1 MNNLISPFW
10 DDLRT
15 DGTGEGIFTSVSGS
29 APNRIFNIEWRAEY
43 FSSGLPLNFEARLY
57 ESGQIDFVYGTLNGD
72 GSSATVG
79 IQKADG
85 TGGSLNF
92 SSFSCNTAS
101 LSNGMGIT
109 YSCASAS
116 SVRVIDTVVTPGQ
129 IDAVPVVMTSQ
140 GTEKTV
146 AFSLNYD
153 INPFST
159 KPTAS
164 CGSSAPG
171 CTVTFNNST
180 SGKIG
185 VTVTSAGTFAAGQRE
200 VAKVNFQSLP
210 TGLAS
215 TPLTVGDTPT
225 ARQILGASNNPL
237 PSTFT
242 GGVVVFAQGIE
253 GDLAGRNTGDGQ
265 LLAGDVTI
273 ERQFVVGTLIPNPA
287 FNEFQR
293 ADTSPAFSKGD
304 GQLDST
310 DVVQERR
317 YVVALDGP
325 QSAGGLNAAP
335 QPVLGAAPETDKGF
349 GGNRAMR
356 VVAAT
361 ASPGSKVT
369 VPVEIDADGDEV
381 AASFTL
387 NFDAAKL
394 GNPVAA
400 LGADAPSETVLTT
413 NTNNAGSG
421 KLGVLVDSTSALSK
435 QFVLIT
441 FDILA
446 TAEEGPTTI
455 SFTDDLAR
463 RGVSDADG
471 IRLSTRYENGT
482 VTISGAAAASF
493 AVSGRVLTPNG
504 RGLRNAQ
511 VTIVDQ
517 SGTARTVTTS
527 SFGYYQFDG
536 IASGAVYTIGV
547 ASRQYRFAARTVEI
561 TDNISDFDFVGLE

>member
-1 MNNLISPFW
+1 MKNKKVKRKAAKKVVKKAAMKLDKKSAVKS
-10 DDLRT
+10 T
-15 DGTGEGIFTSVSGS
+15 KGS
-29 APNRIFNIEWRAEY
+29 R
-43 FSSGLPLNFEARLY
+43 
-57 ESGQIDFVYGTLNGD
+57 
-72 GSSATVG
+72 SA
-79 IQKADG
+79 K
-85 TGGSLNF
+85 
-92 SSFSCNTAS
+92 SFSCNTAS

-109 YSCASAS
+109 YSCGSAS

-140 GTEKTV
+140 GNEKTV

-159 KPTAS
+159 TPTAS

-273 ERQFVVGTLIPNPA
+273 ERQFVVGTLTPNPA

-293 ADTSPAFSKGD
+293 ADISPAFSKGD

-361 ASPGSKVT
+361 ASPGSKVN
-369 VPVEIDADGDEV
+369 PAPG
-381 AASFTL
+381 TL
-387 NFDAAKL
+387 NMAW
-394 GNPVAA
+394 
-400 LGADAPSETVLTT
+400 S
-413 NTNNAGSG
+413 
-421 KLGVLVDSTSALSK
+421 
-435 QFVLIT
+435 Q
-441 FDILA
+441 A
-446 TAEEGPTTI
+446 TPE
-455 SFTDDLAR
+455 
-463 RGVSDADG
+463 
-471 IRLSTRYENGT
+471 
-482 VTISGAAAASF
+482 TISGSTPRLAAVTAS
-493 AVSGRVLTPNG
+493 VSREPLK
-504 RGLRNAQ
+504 
-511 VTIVDQ
+511 
-517 SGTARTVTTS
+517 
-527 SFGYYQFDG
+527 
-536 IASGAVYTIGV
+536 
-547 ASRQYRFAARTVEI
+547 
-561 TDNISDFDFVGLE
+561 